1 MTATHGEKFFG
12 HVQRLAKRIA
22 QHR

>member
-1 MTATHGEKFFG
+1 MTATHGKKFFG